1 MGILGDNL
9 YLKLSD
15 DFEESYKRIENK
27 TFEELKIVINKVY
40 DNIMNKCGLKN
51 KK

>member
-1 MGILGDNL
+1 MGLLGDNL
-9 YLKLSD
+9 YEKLSQ

-40 DNIMNKCGLKN
+40 DNIM
-51 KK
+51 KKTGIYN